1 MKAVHE
7 DTILIIDVNTLL
19 WRPRITRAN
28 DCAIFIPEGVVSMY
42 EAFKNHE
49 DREIRSQYHK
59 GRKQIQW
66 KRVTIISDHI
76 KTAAF
81 SDERANQAI
90 GAARYIREQ
99 YPEKRVLILTDEE
112 DLMEIAEKYQIEA
125 CTLTEFMSEANCP
138 ARTSPEW
145 VVGLFLLSA
154 VFFMIALFFYL
165 ANSSMTFITAIIG
178 IFSLIVAK
186 NIQQHFASGNY
197 IEQRR
202 PVYEQAWNDD
212 YSGTH
217 ETICPEGDPS
227 EPIYW
232 ILNDHRNHD

>member
-7 DTILIIDVNTLL
+7 DTILILDVNTLL

-28 DCAIFIPEGVVSMY
+28 GCEIFIPEGVVSMY

-49 DREIRSQYHK
+49 DREIRAQYHR
-59 GRKQIQW
+59 GRKQIKW

-112 DLMEIAEKYQIEA
+112 DLMEVAEKYQIEA

-138 ARTSPEW
+138 ARTSPKW
-145 VVGLFLLSA
+145 VVSLFLLSA
-154 VFFMIALFFYL
+154 SILILALFLFL
-165 ANSSMTFITAIIG
+165 DGSSVVFTFAFIG
-178 IFSLIVAK
+178 IFSLIIAR

-197 IEQRR
+197 IERR
-202 PVYEQAWNDD
+202 QPVYQPGYQEDGDD
-212 YSGTH
+212 GRFRDSV
-217 ETICPEGDPS
+217 PEADPAD
-227 EPIYW
+227 PLYW
-232 ILNDHRNHD
+232 SIFPPK